1 MEQMKFY
8 DTCDKEIVGKSTPRK
23 RGGGEGK
30 IGHIHFFPISLVI
43 LLNILLQVTL
53 SDMLQHM
60 QNRTTIPKTVS
71 FSKEEIDI
79 LEKVKEEHGFHSFS
93 AAIAFIINSYAKT
106 P

>member
-1 MEQMKFY
+1 
-8 DTCDKEIVGKSTPRK
+8 
-23 RGGGEGK
+23 
-30 IGHIHFFPISLVI
+30 
-43 LLNILLQVTL
+43 
-53 SDMLQHM
+53 MLQHM